1 MRRRLA
7 AVLIADVAGYTRLM
21 DASESETHT
30 RLMALLDE
38 IIRPAI
44 ATHHGR
50 MVKSTGDGFLASFG
64 SVNNAVQCAVG
75 IQQAVEKREAAEPPE
90 SRIAFRMGLHVG
102 DVSQHRGD
110 VYGAGVNLA
119 ARLQELAE
127 PGSVMISAAVREQVG
142 ANLQLPTVDLGNLSL
157 KNIANPVRAFRI
169 VTSTEEAR
177 ARIPAMGA
185 TGRPSIAVLPF
196 RTLDPDPE
204 KAYFGECM
212 VEDIITSL
220 ATLKELRVISRN
232 STVAYRGKEADVHQ
246 VGLDLGV
253 RYVLSGSVRRGR
265 RRDRITTEL
274 ADTETGSVLWAQPYD
289 AEGEDLFEVQD
300 SITAQIVGT
309 IAPRVRQ
316 AEIQRA
322 FQKRPENMDAYDH
335 VLQAMHVLYR
345 LEQADFSRAGTLL
358 RRAIALDDSYSTAY
372 ALAAQWH
379 LLRNVQGWSLDPP
392 TDRQESLRLAQAA
405 VDRDP
410 LSAHALAQ
418 LGHLRSFVFR
428 DFNVALALF
437 NRAHDAS
444 PSNAWAWG
452 LSAPTYSYIGD
463 GKSAIARA
471 EYALSLSPQD
481 PLAFWYHTSLC
492 IAHYTNGSYEE
503 AAQWGEIAFRENPR
517 YTAGLRHTLAALGA
531 LGRNEDAAA
540 LSRSLLEVD
549 PNFRVSERIANYP
562 YRERERLDLL
572 RTHLLATG
580 LPP

>member
-21 DASESETHT
+21 EAAETETHT
-30 RLMALLDE
+30 RLMALFEE
-38 IIRPAI
+38 IIHPAL
-44 ATHHGR
+44 AAHHGR
-50 MVKSTGDGFLASFG
+50 MIKSAGDGFLATFV
-64 SVNNAVQCAVG
+64 SVNDAVQCAVG
-75 IQQAVEKREAAEPPE
+75 IQQAVQKREAAEPPE

-169 VTSTEEAR
+169 VTATGASR
-177 ARIPAMGA
+177 PRIPAMGA
-185 TGRPSIAVLPF
+185 PGRPSIAVLPF
-196 RTLDPDPE
+196 RTLDSDPA
-204 KAYFGECM
+204 KAYFGEGM
-212 VEDIITSL
+212 VEDIIASL
-220 ATLKELRVISRN
+220 ATLKDLRVISRN
-232 STVAYRGKEADVHQ
+232 STIAYRGKEADVHQ

-253 RYVLSGSVRRGR
+253 RYVLSGSVRRGP

-274 ADTETGSVLWAQPYD
+274 ADAETGSVLWAHPYD
-289 AEGEDLFEVQD
+289 ADSGDLFEVQD
-300 SITAQIVGT
+300 RITAQIVGT
-309 IAPRVRQ
+309 IAPRVRE

-335 VLQAMHVLYR
+335 VLQAMHLLYR
-345 LEQADFSRAGTLL
+345 LQEADFSRAGTLL

-379 LLRNVQGWSLDPP
+379 LLRSVQGWSPDPS
-392 TDRQESLRLAQAA
+392 TDRQESMRLAQAA

-428 DFNVALALF
+428 DFGTALALF
-437 NRAHDAS
+437 DRAHDAS
-444 PSNAWAWG
+444 PSNVWAWG
-452 LSAPTYSYIGD
+452 LSAPTYCYIGD
-463 GKSAIARA
+463 GKAAIARA

-503 AAQWGEIAFRENPR
+503 AAQWGQIAFRENPR

-531 LGRNEDAAA
+531 LGHKEEAAA
-540 LSRSLLEVD
+540 LARALLEVD
-549 PNFRVSERIANYP
+549 PNFRVSERVANYP
-562 YRERERLDLL
+562 YRDPERLDLL
-572 RTHLLATG
+572 RIHLLAAG